1 MIGKKEVIDGV
12 PLVIGTMT
20 LLKQFHFEYR
30 NKFLEIISQYIRS
43 IVELYSLQK
52 TSDIPVEVVNILNF
66 VEEFVY
72 YSRLDRK
79 VRHSWLI
86 FYIYFLFDI
95 YLDN

>member
-20 LLKQFHFEYR
+20 LLKQYHYDHR
-30 NKFLEIISQYIRS
+30 NTFLQIISQYIRS
-43 IVELYSLQK
+43 VVEQYSLQK
-52 TSDIPVEVVNILNF
+52 TSDLPVEVTNILNF

-79 VRHSWLI
+79 VYSIIL
-86 FYIYFLFDI
+86 
-95 YLDN
+95 N